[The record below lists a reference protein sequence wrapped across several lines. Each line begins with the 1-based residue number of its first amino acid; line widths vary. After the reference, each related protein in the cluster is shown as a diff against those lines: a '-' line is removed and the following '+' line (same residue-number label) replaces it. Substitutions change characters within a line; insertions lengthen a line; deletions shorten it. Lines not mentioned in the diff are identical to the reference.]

1 MKRDGEEMT
10 LVEAI
15 ISINCLSKDEKLRPH
30 FIICSKQWVDKIT
43 PYVDNEISQRCHIE
57 EFDI

>member
-1 MKRDGEEMT
+1 MT

-30 FIICSKQWVDKIT
+30 FIICSKQWVDSIA

-57 EFDI
+57 EFEL